1 MRFRCARRL
10 RRGRPDIGLSAIL
23 GAWNEGFTLVEL
35 LVVITVI
42 GILIALLLPAVQ
54 AAREAA
60 RRMACSNNLRQI
72 ALATHNYHDSHQGFP
87 VPAPDSTIAYSV
99 QAQILPFIEQANLG
113 QKLDFK
119 KPLMVSSGA
128 SSSLNPIYVDVVN
141 QQVPVFICPSD
152 GGQPLYVDSSGVT
165 WAGANYM
172 FNSGSGPGMQYCI
185 YQATDGLFWQGAKT
199 SMKDIVDGTSNTV
212 LAAETLFG
220 LRGADTA
227 TLVDAQ
233 RQMKG
238 LYGSLCALTAESLA
252 AASSTRY
259 VGTRAHA
266 WIRNQGFNSMINAYF
281 PPNATEPD
289 VAHHG
294 TAVMGARSL
303 HPGGVQIALA
313 DGSVRFVADAIDLNT
328 WRNLFSRNDGQVLGP
343 Y

>member
-1 MRFRCARRL
+1 MRFRCAHCL
-10 RRGRPDIGLSAIL
+10 RRGRPDIGSSTIL
-23 GAWNEGFTLVEL
+23 GVWRDGFTLVEL

-87 VPAPDSTIAYSV
+87 IPAPDSTIAYSV
-99 QAQILPFIEQANLG
+99 QAQILPFIEQGNLG
-113 QKLDFK
+113 QRLDFK
-119 KPLMVSSGA
+119 KPLMVGSGP

-141 QQVPVFICPSD
+141 QPVPVFLCPSD
-152 GGQPLYVDSSGVT
+152 AGEVFYVDSNNVK
-165 WAGANYM
+165 WAGGNYM
-172 FNSGSGPGMQYCI
+172 FNSGSGTGMQYCI
-185 YQATDGLFWQGAKT
+185 YQATDGLFWQGST
-199 SMKDIVDGTSNTV
+199 TRMRDIVDGTSNTL

-220 LRGADTA
+220 RRGSDTT

-238 LYGSLCALTAESLA
+238 LHGSLCALTAESLA
-252 AASSTRY
+252 AAPSTRY
-259 VGTRAHA
+259 QGTRAST
-266 WIRNQGFNSMINAYF
+266 WIRNQGYNSMINAYF

-313 DGSVRFVADAIDLNT
+313 DGSVRFVANTIDLNT